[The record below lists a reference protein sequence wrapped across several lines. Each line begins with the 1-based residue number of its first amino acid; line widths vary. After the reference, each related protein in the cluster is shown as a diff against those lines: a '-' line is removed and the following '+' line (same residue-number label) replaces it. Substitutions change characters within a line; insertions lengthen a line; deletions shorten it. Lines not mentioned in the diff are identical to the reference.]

1 MLRIH
6 CPVCGLRDETEF
18 TYGGDASVSRP
29 DVNEAT
35 AKPWIDYVFMRDNP
49 RGPHREY
56 WHHVSACRQWI
67 VVERDTL
74 THQIFTSHLARELA
88 DRADEAAA

>member
-18 TYGGDASVSRP
+18 TYGADATVKQP
-29 DVNEAT
+29 DMDNTDQKA
-35 AKPWIDYVFMRDNP
+35 WLDYVFMRDNP
-49 RGPHREY
+49 RGAHKEY
-56 WHHVSACRQWI
+56 WHHVAGCRQWL

-74 THQIFTSHLARELA
+74 THEMGETVLAREVSQ
-88 DRADEAAA
+88 

>member
-18 TYGGDASVSRP
+18 TYGEDASIRRP
-29 DVNEAT
+29 DMNVADPEI
-35 AKPWIDYVFMRDNP
+35 WHDYVFIRENP
-49 RGPHREY
+49 RGPHKEY
-56 WHHVSACRQWI
+56 WHHVAGCRQWI

-74 THQIFTSHLARELA
+74 THEMFSSVLAREVA
-88 DRADEAAA
+88 V

>member
-6 CPVCGLRDETEF
+6 CPICGMRDETEF
-18 TYGGDASVSRP
+18 TYGGDATVKRP
-29 DVNEAT
+29 DMAETDPA
-35 AKPWIDYVFMRDNP
+35 PWLDYVFNRDNP

-56 WHHVSACRQWI
+56 WHHATACRQWL

-74 THQIFTSHLARELA
+74 THAVGTVTLARQVA
-88 DRADEAAA
+88 S

>member
-18 TYGGDASVSRP
+18 TYGEDATVRRP
-29 DVNEAT
+29 DMNEADF
-35 AKPWIDYVFMRDNP
+35 KIWHDYVFIRDNP
-49 RGPHREY
+49 RGPHKEY
-56 WHHVSACRQWI
+56 WHHVAGCRQWI

-74 THQIFTSHLARELA
+74 THEMFGSSLAREV
-88 DRADEAAA
+88 AA